1 MILRVCVCV
10 YVVGDHS
17 TTAWG
22 ESVFKMPLCGL
33 ISKFT
38 KVCVCEFILVYLW
51 LCVRFPLGR
60 SSCYGGR

>member
-1 MILRVCVCV
+1 MILRVYVCV

-38 KVCVCEFILVYLW
+38 KVCV
-51 LCVRFPLGR
+51 
-60 SSCYGGR
+60 